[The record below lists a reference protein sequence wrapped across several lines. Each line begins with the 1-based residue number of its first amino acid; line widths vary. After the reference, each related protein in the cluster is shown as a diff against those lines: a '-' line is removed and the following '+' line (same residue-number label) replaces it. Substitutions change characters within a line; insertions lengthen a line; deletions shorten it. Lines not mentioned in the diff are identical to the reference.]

1 MTARILDVHHWRA
14 AQARRADRQR
24 SAMRALHVAKP
35 QPKPRSL
42 DEIMGPAFDSSDGA
56 A

>member
-1 MTARILDVHHWRA
+1 MTARILEVHHWRA

-24 SAMRALHVAKP
+24 AAMRALYSAKP
-35 QPKPRSL
+35 PPKRRSL
-42 DEIMGPAFDSSDGA
+42 DDIMGPAFDPSDGA